1 MSDSVCILGQG
12 RSFTRIKEFADKF
25 DEILLVNFDE
35 RFIQDT
41 VLRDPEVAKILA
53 EKKCI
58 LFCNNSKAGFC
69 PGAFK
74 NFNVD
79 RLVVNRLEADWD
91 LWRKHK
97 ATQTR
102 GYMYHEEGCPKF
114 EKDLPYLYKWRGPSA
129 ETQQRTWMINWPTMY
144 YALNTPNGPTLV
156 HSDKKISEICA
167 LNPDFSPDGNPE
179 QGLYRI
185 YPMPDETEE
194 YLIEPTNDRM
204 EKNCGVYFTSL
215 YSIVGMKKKHL
226 YFAGIDFYDTVNDG
240 EAWKYYSNVDR
251 LRMEGAHMKILL
263 NRYLPKYF
271 PDVKFEVFTSAKFD
285 SENENVIIHQKDAE

>member
-58 LFCNNSKAGFC
+58 LFCNNSKSGFC

-74 NFNVD
+74 HFNVD
-79 RLVVNRLEADWD
+79 KLVVNRLEADWD

-97 ATQTR
+97 VTQTR

-129 ETQQRTWMINWPTMY
+129 EDQQGTWTVNWPTMY
-144 YALNTPNGPTLV
+144 YVLNTTDGPTLI

-167 LNPDFSPDGNPE
+167 LNPGFSPDGNPE